1 MAKLYSLNRGYPEEL
16 PFRIRLP
23 NGFTRTDPST
33 FTKDELDL
41 VGYVEV
47 PDRPEVKENQLL
59 SWNISIWDWEVFDL
73 SPNEPVQE
81 AP

>member
-23 NGFTRTDPST
+23 NGFTRTDSST
-33 FTKDELDL
+33 FTQEELNL
-41 VGYVEV
+41 VGYIEV
-47 PDRPEVKENQLL
+47 PDKPEVEENQLL

-73 SPNEPVQE
+73 PPNESQQE

>member
-1 MAKLYSLNRGYPEEL
+1 MAKLYSLKRGYPEDL

-33 FTKDELDL
+33 CTQQELDL

-47 PDRPEVKENQLL
+47 PDKPEVKENQLL
-59 SWNISIWDWEVFDL
+59 SWNISIWNWEVFDL
-73 SPNEPVQE
+73 SPDEPRQE